1 MPPKEKAVQRV
12 VRIYQVKSKV
22 IANGQFVEFP
32 VEIKKTHAFRRIIR
46 EKFEDAESGDLPQK
60 ARLGAVIETDN
71 PSRSSHFASLADST
85 EDIYEKIV
93 YMNRALDYDNYNA
106 DRYIAIVEY
115 YGRILE
121 DVAAKRVK
129 MSASA
134 LATLKE
140 HLEAYVQAI
149 RELRPSYV
157 STVESST
164 ESSVEIPAEPSLQK
178 AVVKQATTDTKRPTC
193 VFPILYDTD
202 VQKRVE
208 LNTWVLSNSSKFP
221 EFIKNKFMNE
231 VSKTA
236 RQSSYMWDAQSNTLK
251 LVDIFPHQKFISDLL
266 SRNTPYRGCL
276 LYYGLGSGKTLSSI
290 SVAEGISLPT
300 IVMLPASL
308 HTNYEDDLRNKGY
321 SAYHVENVWCF
332 LEDDGETTDSLRK
345 KGFPVDNRQLME
357 RLRVSLSDGRRG
369 YWTIEKNQ
377 KDKQPNVWKDK
388 QHELQSDIYN
398 EEELLSIAKTVKTV
412 FEYKYKFIHY
422 NGGAGII
429 RNLLVQ
435 SIPDFEISAEVDILK
450 ELNARKSGKDVL
462 VSYAK
467 LSKAERN
474 EYKKILLRRMFVD
487 GNIANP
493 FDGKVVVIDEVHN
506 FISMLC
512 NSSINILV
520 LYEMLMRSRDCRIV
534 CLTGTP
540 IINSPFELGVLFNL
554 LKGYTRYYTFR
565 YDGSTVDSS
574 AIQMENPFIDRCEVD
589 AMNGEIRVLLCV
601 QGFVN
606 AAFENSKAYGVQ
618 KLTGDLLSK
627 SKHSAVY
634 AKGEPSVSVLEGI
647 VRKYAPTAVYKGV
660 SYYTVFPDIFQKTI
674 ANERFDVN
682 TKTMDEARSDFY
694 SMYVDIAKNQINNEQ
709 LFMYRSLGVVSF
721 YNEISV
727 YGRDLFPKKIQGDEP
742 DYVDISDYQL
752 VEYDKHRE
760 VERKMEKSSSMS
772 AAKLVHNIESKVSN
786 VFKVFSRQRLL
797 FTFPPNVRRPE
808 IKDYKG
814 NVGKERLVVSSE
826 AEEYGEEYSE
836 EEAEALNDNVI
847 PQSCGD
853 NIAVCSQRV
862 ARVEN
867 AYITATCSAI
877 KKLTRQNLTVNDQ
890 PYNLRDL
897 SPKYVAM
904 LSNIDATEGLVFG
917 YSQFRSVEGVEI
929 FGRVLQ
935 MNGYMRYRPQVTSSE
950 KKGSTKDLC
959 VYDDENEDEFI
970 VGRKVRY
977 EVKPNEYRTFT
988 ITGFTDI
995 KTESRKGAFLEGMAE
1010 SVDIKKLYPC
1020 RFATWSGTESAEQ
1033 RKAILDNYR
1042 HLDNR
1047 YGQKLLVLMTTSSGA
1062 EGINLKYVRQVHIM
1076 EPYWNRVR
1084 VEQVIGRARRN
1095 ESHVDLPPNQRN
1107 VRVYQYVSRFTKA
1120 QLDGSWIKDYKS
1132 HLGTAPSATA
1142 TNTDAIL
1149 EGITHRINK
1158 ADNQKTSDE
1167 VLFDITNRKYEIIRQ
1182 FLDVIKGA
1190 SVDCM
1195 FNRNANVRS
1204 NPALAD
1210 IKCLEHIESTSD
1222 LAYDVASKVSR
1233 TVQEGIIE
1241 KKEAVSVYILRYRTQ
1256 DGSIIH
1262 LLYESAVENLN
1273 ELELDRPIP
1282 VFNFYT
1288 YYGINVLRD
1297 VNSRGT
1303 KEPIG
1308 IIMRKRS
1315 SVDDGDTILSLTL
1328 LDTFANSVD
1337 IYERIEK
1344 VIHDIKRPIPSF
1356 TDEAELV
1363 SFIDEVNAHMASE
1376 MGESSDEE

>member
-1 MPPKEKAVQRV
+1 
-12 VRIYQVKSKV
+12 
-22 IANGQFVEFP
+22 
-32 VEIKKTHAFRRIIR
+32 
-46 EKFEDAESGDLPQK
+46 
-60 ARLGAVIETDN
+60 
-71 PSRSSHFASLADST
+71 
-85 EDIYEKIV
+85 
-93 YMNRALDYDNYNA
+93 
-106 DRYIAIVEY
+106 
-115 YGRILE
+115 
-121 DVAAKRVK
+121 
-129 MSASA
+129 
-134 LATLKE
+134 
-140 HLEAYVQAI
+140 
-149 RELRPSYV
+149 
-157 STVESST
+157 
-164 ESSVEIPAEPSLQK
+164 
-178 AVVKQATTDTKRPTC
+178 
-193 VFPILYDTD
+193 
-202 VQKRVE
+202 
-208 LNTWVLSNSSKFP
+208 
-221 EFIKNKFMNE
+221 
-231 VSKTA
+231 
-236 RQSSYMWDAQSNTLK
+236 
-251 LVDIFPHQKFISDLL
+251 
-266 SRNTPYRGCL
+266 
-276 LYYGLGSGKTLSSI
+276 
-290 SVAEGISLPT
+290 
-300 IVMLPASL
+300 
-308 HTNYEDDLRNKGY
+308 
-321 SAYHVENVWCF
+321 
-332 LEDDGETTDSLRK
+332 
-345 KGFPVDNRQLME
+345 
-357 RLRVSLSDGRRG
+357 
-369 YWTIEKNQ
+369 
-377 KDKQPNVWKDK
+377 
-388 QHELQSDIYN
+388 
-398 EEELLSIAKTVKTV
+398 
-412 FEYKYKFIHY
+412 
-422 NGGAGII
+422 
-429 RNLLVQ
+429 
-435 SIPDFEISAEVDILK
+435 
-450 ELNARKSGKDVL
+450 
-462 VSYAK
+462 
-467 LSKAERN
+467 
-474 EYKKILLRRMFVD
+474 
-487 GNIANP
+487 
-493 FDGKVVVIDEVHN
+493 
-506 FISMLC
+506 
-512 NSSINILV
+512 
-520 LYEMLMRSRDCRIV
+520 
-534 CLTGTP
+534 
-540 IINSPFELGVLFNL
+540 
-554 LKGYTRYYTFR
+554 
-565 YDGSTVDSS
+565 
-574 AIQMENPFIDRCEVD
+574 
-589 AMNGEIRVLLCV
+589 
-601 QGFVN
+601 
-606 AAFENSKAYGVQ
+606 
-618 KLTGDLLSK
+618 LSK
-627 SKHSAVY
+627 SKHSAIY

-674 ANERFDVN
+674 TNERFDVN
-682 TKTMDEARSDFY
+682 TKTMDEAKSDFY
-694 SMYVDIAKNQINNEQ
+694 SMYVDIAKNQIHNEQ

-727 YGRDLFPKKIQGDEP
+727 YGRDLFPKKIQGDDP

-752 VEYDKHRE
+752 IEYDKHRE

-814 NVGKERLVVSSE
+814 SVGKERLAATSTSASD
-826 AEEYGEEYSE
+826 AEDYSE
-836 EEAEALNDNVI
+836 EEADAMNDNVI
-847 PQSCGD
+847 PQACGD
-853 NIAVCSQRV
+853 NIAICSQRV

-904 LSNIDATEGLVFG
+904 LNNIEATEGLVFG

-929 FGRVLQ
+929 FGRVLA
-935 MNGYMRYRPQVTSSE
+935 MNGYLRYRPQVVTTQLD
-950 KKGSTKDLC
+950 KKGTKDVC

-995 KTESRKGAFLEGMAE
+995 SRNGAFLAGMTDP
-1010 SVDIKKLYPC
+1010 VDIKKVYPC

-1033 RKAILDNYR
+1033 RQAILETYR

-1095 ESHVDLPPNQRN
+1095 ESHVDLPPDQRN
-1107 VRVYQYVSRFTKA
+1107 VHVYQYVSRFTKA
-1120 QLDGSWIKDYKS
+1120 QLDGSWIKEYKS
-1132 HLGTAPSATA
+1132 RGVSEASAAEA

-1204 NPALAD
+1204 NPKLAD
-1210 IKCLEHIESTSD
+1210 IKCLEHIESTGD
-1222 LAYDVASKVSR
+1222 LAYDVTSKIAR

-1241 KKEAVSVYILRYRTQ
+1241 KKEAVNVYILRYRTQ

-1262 LLYESAVENLN
+1262 LLYESGVENLN

-1288 YYGINVLRD
+1288 YYGINPLRD
-1297 VNSRGT
+1297 VKSRGT

-1308 IIMRKRS
+1308 IIVRKRS
-1315 SVDDGDTILSLTL
+1315 SAEEGDTMLSLTL

-1356 TDEAELV
+1356 SDEAELV
-1363 SFIDEVNAHMASE
+1363 SFIDEVNAHI
-1376 MGESSDEE
+1376 GEGSKEESDEKENV